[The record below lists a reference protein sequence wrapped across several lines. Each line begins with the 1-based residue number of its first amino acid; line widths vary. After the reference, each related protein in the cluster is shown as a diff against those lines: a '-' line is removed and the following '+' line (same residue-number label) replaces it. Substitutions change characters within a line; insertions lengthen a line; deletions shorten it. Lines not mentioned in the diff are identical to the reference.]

1 MKKYD
6 QIYYRALAI
15 LLLMFTGA
23 ILVVNFL
30 TPSNVFSE
38 SENRMLQQLPNFSLQ
53 TLRSGK
59 FTSEFETYL
68 SDQFMERD
76 FWIGLKS
83 DADRGMGKKESNGV
97 YIGKDGYL
105 IQKFSP
111 PEKGDLKD
119 RVKAIQAFDKA
130 TPGLRKYMML
140 VPTAAAVL
148 EDKLPPYASGGN
160 ERVYW
165 EKIKD
170 SHLGDIRYIDVS
182 PALEAN
188 KEQPIYYKTD
198 HHWTTK
204 GAFLAYREL
213 SSPMSFTPKNE
224 EDFKIRQVTS
234 QFYGSLYS
242 KSGVRH
248 IQPDSIELY
257 YPISPGAISV
267 NYVDEQQSADSMY
280 AMENL
285 EKKDKYTVFFNGN
298 HGLIRIT
305 TDNTEGRRLL
315 IVKDSYANSL
325 IPFLTPHFSEID
337 VIDLRYY
344 EGDVRKLTEDRQI
357 HDMLIVYNT
366 STFFEDPSIKS
377 LADSVE

>member
-111 PEKGDLKD
+111 PEKRNLEDK
-119 RVKAIQAFDKA
+119 VKAIQAFDKA

-160 ERVYW
+160 ERGYW
-165 EKIKD
+165 EKIRD
-170 SHLGDIRYIDVS
+170 SHLGDIRCIDVS
-182 PALEAN
+182 PALVAN

-213 SSPMSFTPKNE
+213 SSPMSFTPGNE
-224 EDFKIRQVTS
+224 EDFNIRQVTS

-242 KSGVRH
+242 KSGFRH

-257 YPISPGAISV
+257 YSKSPRAVSV
-267 NYVDEQQSADSMY
+267 DYVDEQQSADSMY

-325 IPFLTPHFSEID
+325 IPFLTSHFSEID

-344 EGDVRKLTEDRQI
+344 EGDILKLTEDRQI
-357 HDMLIVYNT
+357 HDMLILYNT

>member
-6 QIYYRALAI
+6 QVYYRALAI

-23 ILVVNFL
+23 VLVINFL
-30 TPSNVFSE
+30 TPSKVFSE
-38 SENRMLQQLPNFSLQ
+38 SENRMLQQLPKFSLE
-53 TLRSGK
+53 TLVSGK
-59 FTSEFETYL
+59 FTSEFESYI

-76 FWIGLKS
+76 FWNGLKS
-83 DADRGMGKKESNGV
+83 DADQGVGKKDSNGV
-97 YIGKDGYL
+97 YISKDGYL

-111 PEKGDLKD
+111 PEKGDLEDK
-119 RVKAIQAFDKA
+119 VKAVQAFDKA

-148 EDKLPPYASGGN
+148 EDKLPPYASGGD
-160 ERVYW
+160 EMVYW

-170 SHLGDIRYIDVS
+170 SHLGDIRFIDVS

-213 SSPMSFTPKNE
+213 GAPMSFTPKNE
-224 EDFKIRQVTS
+224 DDFNIRQVTS

-242 KSGVRH
+242 KSGYRH

-257 YPISPGAISV
+257 YPKTPGNISV
-267 NYVDEQQSADSMY
+267 DYVDEQQSADSMY
-280 AMENL
+280 VMGNL
-285 EKKDKYTVFFNGN
+285 TMKDKYTVFFNGN

-305 TDNTEGRRLL
+305 TDNTEGKRLL

-344 EGDVRKLTEDRQI
+344 DGDVLKLTEDRQF
-357 HDMLIVYNT
+357 HDMLILYNFT
-366 STFFEDPSIKS
+366 TFFEDPSIKT

>member
-1 MKKYD
+1 LKKYD

-111 PEKGDLKD
+111 PEKGDLKN

-213 SSPMSFTPKNE
+213 SSPMSFTPGNE
-224 EDFKIRQVTS
+224 EDFNIRQVTS

-357 HDMLIVYNT
+357 HDMLILYNT

>member
-1 MKKYD
+1 MKKFD
-6 QIYYRALAI
+6 QVYYRALAI

-23 ILVVNFL
+23 VLVVNCL
-30 TPSNVFSE
+30 TPSKVFSE
-38 SENRMLQQLPNFSLQ
+38 SENRMLQKLPKFSLE
-53 TLRSGK
+53 TLVSGK
-59 FTSEFETYL
+59 FTSEFESYL

-76 FWIGLKS
+76 FWIALKS
-83 DADRGMGKKESNGV
+83 DADQGMGKKESNGV

-111 PEKGDLKD
+111 PEKGDLEDK
-119 RVKAIQAFDKA
+119 VEAIQAFDNA

-140 VPTAAAVL
+140 VPTGAAVL
-148 EDKLPPYASGGN
+148 EDKLPPYASGGD
-160 ERVYW
+160 EMAYW
-165 EKIKD
+165 KKIKD
-170 SHLGDIRYIDVS
+170 SLLGDIRCFDVY

-188 KEQPIYYKTD
+188 KEQSIYYKTD

-213 SSPMSFTPKNE
+213 GEPMGFTPKNE
-224 EDFKIRQVTS
+224 DDFNIRQVTS

-242 KSGVRH
+242 KSGFRH

-257 YPISPGAISV
+257 YPKTPGTISV
-267 NYVDEQQSADSMY
+267 DYVDEKQSTDSMY
-280 AMENL
+280 VMDNL
-285 EKKDKYTVFFNGN
+285 AKKDKYTVFFNGN

-305 TDNTEGRRLL
+305 TGNTEGRRLL

-344 EGDVRKLTEDRQI
+344 DGDVLKLTEDRQI
-357 HDMLIVYNT
+357 HDILILYNIT
-366 STFFEDPSIKS
+366 TFFEDPSIKT
-377 LADSVE
+377 LANSVE

>member
-111 PEKGDLKD
+111 PEKGDLKN

-213 SSPMSFTPKNE
+213 SSPMSFTPGNE
-224 EDFKIRQVTS
+224 EDFNIRQVTS

-357 HDMLIVYNT
+357 HDMLILYNT